1 MNKTKWHSKVSYMLV
16 SLALLLSLT
25 IMAIPM
31 AGPVEAAEE
40 AYYNATEIQDWL
52 ISQISSTNITF
63 TNSTVSLDDTNNTMT
78 VNASVTARGTT
89 VYLDNIEFAFDGT
102 RNMSISG
109 ELSALG
115 KRPRFSGNVTV
126 KCELPGKIPQV
137 ESISNITIAG
147 FTPSLSPGD
156 LNEITNTI
164 NKAINASGFKL
175 DSLLGNL
182 TGIEVGGGPTLTL
195 IWSGGFKNFYKAD
208 IESQLNN
215 AATWLV
221 NKANDY
227 LSTGDNWSLNVTIGG
242 GKVTFNATATAL
254 NKTAKIESMNVTFAD
269 TTASIDNA
277 TVSVWN
283 KSATFSG
290 TAKIA
295 CTSYTPSITAVP
307 SLSVGDENP
316 GLRNWTQDPVINSA
330 LRDALKRLAN
340 NIIADT
346 GLECRISKFNRMA
359 VTDSQ
364 LKVWWYAKPVTP
376 GGGGGGG
383 AVRYYL
389 DTNVSGIE
397 GSYRISDT
405 GELLETIKVTTKDGM
420 LTMSVPKGTIC
431 LGKSDARLEVL
442 TIAVDESPPSPPDN
456 GHIIGA
462 AYDCNP
468 DGANFAPPVN
478 MTFRYD
484 EGDLPAGAV
493 EGDLDVYFWNVT
505 AWEEVPSTADPVG
518 NRVTATVSSF
528 GDCSFAVMW
537 LAPAAPSN
545 FTLADLSISPARV
558 SPGENVTISVLVTNV
573 GVAEGTYQAV
583 LKIDD
588 VVTATRSVTL
598 GPAESTTVTFTIAE
612 EQPGTY
618 QVKIGTLE
626 GSFVVEEV
634 APASWISRYW
644 WVILEILVVIGLLL
658 FFFRWWRPRKVVGS

>member
-1 MNKTKWHSKVSYMLV
+1 MNKTKRHSKVSYMLV

-25 IMAIPM
+25 IMAIPV

-52 ISQISSTNITF
+52 ISRISSTNITF
-63 TNSTVSLDDTNNTMT
+63 TNSTVSLNQSANTMT

-89 VYLDNIEFAFDGT
+89 VNLNNCEFAFDGS

-109 ELSALG
+109 ELSAFG

-126 KCELPGKIPQV
+126 KCNGTDKVPQV

-156 LNEITNTI
+156 LSEITNTI
-164 NKAINASGFKL
+164 NKAINASGFRL
-175 DSLLGNL
+175 DSLGGDL
-182 TGIEVGGGPTLTL
+182 TGIEVTGGPKLNFT
-195 IWSGGFKNFYKAD
+195 WSGGSAEWNKTQ
-208 IESQLNN
+208 IESQLND

-227 LSTGDNWSLNVTIGG
+227 LSTGYNDRWSLNVTIGG
-242 GKVTFNATATAL
+242 GKVTLNATATAL
-254 NKTAKIESMNVTFAD
+254 NKTAKIESMNVTFSD
-269 TTASIDNA
+269 TTASIANA

-295 CTSYTPSITAVP
+295 CTSYNPSITAVP

-316 GLRNWTQDPVINSA
+316 GLHNWTQDAVINSA

-340 NIIADT
+340 NIITDT
-346 GLECRISKFNRMA
+346 GLKCRISKFNRMA

-376 GGGGGGG
+376 GGGGG
-383 AVRYYL
+383 AARYYL
-389 DTNVSGIE
+389 DTDVCGIE
-397 GSYRISDT
+397 GSYRISDA
-405 GELLETIKVTTKDGM
+405 GELLETIKVTTEDGM
-420 LTMSVPKGTIC
+420 LTISVPKGTIC
-431 LGKSDARLEVL
+431 LDKSDARLEVL
-442 TIAVDESPPSPPDN
+442 TITVDESRPSPPEN
-456 GHIIGA
+456 WHIIGA

-468 DGANFAPPVN
+468 DGAIFAPPVN
-478 MTFRYD
+478 MTFKYN

-493 EGDLDVYFWNVT
+493 EGDLEVYFWNAT
-505 AWEEVPSTADPVG
+505 AWEAVPSTADPVG

-528 GDCSFAVMW
+528 ADCPFAVMW

-545 FTLADLSISPARV
+545 FTLGDLSISPAKV
-558 SPGENVTISVLVTNV
+558 SPGENVAISVLVTNI
-573 GVAEGTYQAV
+573 GEAEGTYQAE
-583 LKIDD
+583 LKIDN
-588 VVTATRSVTL
+588 VVTATKSVTL

-618 QVKIGTLE
+618 AVKIGTLE

-644 WVILEILVVIGLLL
+644 WVILEILVVVGILL
-658 FFFRWWRPRKVVGS
+658 FFFRWWRPKKAVGS